1 MKLRLK
7 TLLLF
12 LLCITIMLM
21 PYSSVD
27 AAPPLPSSFYGTA
40 KFNGENVREGTI
52 IRTLINGRVVATT
65 SAVIFQGESVYSID
79 VPGDDPATPEIEGGI
94 EGDMIRF
101 MLGGFLIRETVTW
114 QSGTDIEFNLSLTAN
129 ATLPPPQ
136 PTETFPPT
144 PTPLS
149 TQTPL
154 PTATGTPLPTA
165 ITLPTQRPTIGQTP
179 SFSATPINSP
189 TVVETLIDTAAAFFE
204 IEETEAPLP
213 TVTEI
218 ISENETETQ
227 PEINQESRGMGFVLP
242 TLILSGFG
250 AIGAVVFWVIRKKRK
265 EDSGL
270 LL

>member
-7 TLLLF
+7 TFLPV
-12 LLCITIMLM
+12 LLCSTILLM
-21 PYSSVD
+21 PFTSGN

-40 KFNGENVREGTI
+40 KINGENALEGTI
-52 IRTLINGRVVATT
+52 IRALINGRVVATT
-65 SAVIFQGESVYSID
+65 SAVIYQGESVYTID

-101 MLGGFLIRETVTW
+101 MLGGFLVRETATW
-114 QSGTDIEFNLSLTAN
+114 QSGTDIEMNLSITAN

-136 PTETFPPT
+136 PTETLPPT
-144 PTPLS
+144 PTLPS

-154 PTATGTPLPTA
+154 STATGTPTPTA
-165 ITLPTQRPTIGQTP
+165 ITQPTQRPTTGLTP
-179 SFSATPINSP
+179 SLTATSINSP
-189 TVVETLIDTAAAFFE
+189 TVVETLIDTATAFIE

-213 TVTEI
+213 TETEI
-218 ISENETETQ
+218 IVENEPETQ
-227 PEINQESRGMGFVLP
+227 PQINEESRGMGFVLP

-250 AIGAVVFWVIRKKRK
+250 AIGAVVFLAIRKKQK